1 MSRTTVLA
9 VCLASIAL
17 AACQPEPGTEDRAP
31 HATSDGDAE
40 AVVAEGV
47 SISDAWIR
55 ETPPTAAVAGG
66 YVTLSATSSDRLVS
80 VETDAAE
87 AVEIHAM
94 SHDGGMMRMRE
105 LPDGIDLPP
114 GANVVLR
121 PGGNHLMFIN
131 PVEPMRAGQT
141 IEATLQFAHAPTKTV
156 MFEVR
161 PLAGETAAPEVE
173 TPAAETPAAQ

>member
-9 VCLASIAL
+9 ACLATIAL
-17 AACQPEPGTEDRAP
+17 AACQPEQGEGQRAP
-31 HATSDGDAE
+31 HATSDGDA
-40 AVVAEGV
+40 AAAVAEGV
-47 SISDAWIR
+47 RVSDAWIR

-66 YVTLSATSSDRLVS
+66 YVTLSATSSDTLVA

-87 AVEIHAM
+87 AVEIHEM
-94 SHDGGMMRMRE
+94 SHSGGMMRMRE
-105 LPDGIDLPP
+105 LTDGIDLPP
-114 GANVVLR
+114 GADVTLA

-141 IEATLQFAHAPTKTV
+141 IEATLQFAHAPTQTV

-161 PLAGETAAPEVE
+161 PLAAETAPE
-173 TPAAETPAAQ
+173 TETPAAQ